1 MITTPYS
8 YWFPDGTSGCV
19 MAYNKAHAIST
30 IIELH
35 PAQAIIDLSLH
46 IEPEW
51 TLKQPY
57 ESQVSNTYQTP
68 TP

>member
-1 MITTPYS
+1 MVTPYS

-30 IIELH
+30 IIEFN
-35 PAQAIIDLSLH
+35 PSQRIVDLTLH

-51 TLKQPY
+51 TSNPLC
-57 ESQVSNTYQTP
+57 VSPVVNTCQTQTP
-68 TP
+68 

>member
-1 MITTPYS
+1 MVTPYS
-8 YWFPDGTSGCV
+8 YWFPDGTNGCV

-30 IIELH
+30 ELH

-51 TLKQPY
+51 TSKQPY

>member
-1 MITTPYS
+1 MVTPYS
-8 YWFPDGTSGCV
+8 YWFRDGTSGCV
-19 MAYNKAHAIST
+19 MAYNKSHAIST

-51 TLKQPY
+51 TSNPLCA
-57 ESQVSNTYQTP
+57 SQVSNTYPTP

>member
-1 MITTPYS
+1 MVTPYS
-8 YWFPDGTSGCV
+8 YWFPDGTHGCV

-51 TLKQPY
+51 TSNQLY
-57 ESQVSNTYQTP
+57 GLRDGNTYQTP